1 MTGVEIKCLVKIV
14 DFSTEYKASPP
25 PPPPPKKFLSILKEE
40 INMKII
46 SAKSHVEYFL
56 EINMKIISA

>member
-25 PPPPPKKFLSILKEE
+25 PPQKKFLNILKEE

-46 SAKSHVEYFL
+46 SAKSHVEYFR

>member
-1 MTGVEIKCLVKIV
+1 MTGVEIKCLIKIV

-25 PPPPPKKFLSILKEE
+25 PPKKKFLNILKEE

-46 SAKSHVEYFL
+46 SAKSHVE
-56 EINMKIISA
+56 